1 MSLLLP
7 TVHRTI
13 KHGTALLRDF
23 PHIQG
28 SSVHA
33 SSQVFVGSVS
43 RLNLGERNESHRIR
57 DRNKNPIN
65 RKDEVEAE
73 PKKKLS
79 PKLFFLVPE
88 KSKKSENFFRC
99 EFQLLRKK

>member
-1 MSLLLP
+1 MALLLP

-13 KHGTALLRDF
+13 EHGTALLRDF

-28 SSVHA
+28 ISVHA

-73 PKKKLS
+73 PKKN
-79 PKLFFLVPE
+79 FHR
-88 KSKKSENFFRC
+88 NFF
-99 EFQLLRKK
+99 F